1 MKHTP
6 TPRCGQEL
14 THAHS
19 HITRAV
25 AAMKSSFVLIRTH
38 PHDIA
43 KTSRPTREVSVASM
57 AATAQVKWLCAG
69 VRYWPYRGVGSVCFG
84 AEIVIGP
91 FWPEAS
97 SDK

>member
-38 PHDIA
+38 QHDIA
-43 KTSRPTREVSVASM
+43 KTSRTTREVSVASM
-57 AATAQVKWLCAG
+57 AATARVKWLCEC

-91 FWPEAS
+91 FWPAAS

>member
-6 TPRCGQEL
+6 TPWRGQEL
-14 THAHS
+14 THAYS
-19 HITRAV
+19 HISRAV
-25 AAMKSSFVLIRTH
+25 AAMKSFFVLIRTH
-38 PHDIA
+38 QHNIA
-43 KTSRPTREVSVASM
+43 KTSRPKREVSVASM

-91 FWPEAS
+91 FWPAAS

>member
-6 TPRCGQEL
+6 TPWCGQEL
-14 THAHS
+14 THAYS
-19 HITRAV
+19 HISPAV
-25 AAMKSSFVLIRTH
+25 AAMKSFFVLIRTH
-38 PHDIA
+38 QHNIA

-69 VRYWPYRGVGSVCFG
+69 VRYSPYRGVGSVCFG

-91 FWPEAS
+91 FWPAAS